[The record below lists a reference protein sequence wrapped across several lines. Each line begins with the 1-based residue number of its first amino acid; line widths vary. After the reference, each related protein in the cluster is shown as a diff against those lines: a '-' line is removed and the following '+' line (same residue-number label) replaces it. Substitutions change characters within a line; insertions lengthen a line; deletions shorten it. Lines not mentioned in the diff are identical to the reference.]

1 VDRKSDLRKRIV
13 GGERTIIKL
22 TELGE
27 KLPQGKKREE
37 VGDRVAR
44 LMMRLGYLKDAFTSA
59 FPRQC
64 LYTEAACDE
73 KNKGCFPC
81 AKCICYMNAVYR
93 EEAKV

>member
-1 VDRKSDLRKRIV
+1 MDRKAELRKRIV
-13 GGERTIIKL
+13 GGERTIRHL

-37 VGDRVAR
+37 IGNRVVR
-44 LMMRLGYLKDAFTSA
+44 LMARLGYLKDAFISA
-59 FPRQC
+59 FPGRC
-64 LYTEAACDE
+64 LYNEVPCDE

-81 AKCICYMNAVYR
+81 AECTHFVNAVYR